1 MKNILFVLA
10 LGVALP
16 AAAYQ
21 TGPANRAN
29 FDSAQQST
37 ATQQTGYRSFSNYN
51 NRYGQGVQTSTV
63 QTSVAGSS
71 AKEFET
77 PAKKTIVGKQAAQIP
92 QAAKPAAPTKP
103 STGTVA
109 TAADADATAV
119 LQQVQGMMKDMQSLT
134 GAAGNQPA
142 AGGANLPA
150 MPDMSS
156 LMNGMMNPGATPA
169 PATPAATPQK

>member
-1 MKNILFVLA
+1 MKKLFFVLA
-10 LGVALP
+10 LGLALP

-29 FDSAQQST
+29 FESAQQST

-51 NRYGQGVQTSTV
+51 NRYGQGVQTNTV

-71 AKEFET
+71 AKEFKA
-77 PAKKTIVGKQAAQIP
+77 PAKKTVVGKQAAQAP
-92 QAAKPAAPTKP
+92 AAAKPTAPTKP
-103 STGTVA
+103 STGTAA
-109 TAADADATAV
+109 TAAGTDPTAV

-134 GAAGNQPA
+134 GAATGNQPA
-142 AGGANLPA
+142 AAGASLPA

-169 PATPAATPQK
+169 ATPKK